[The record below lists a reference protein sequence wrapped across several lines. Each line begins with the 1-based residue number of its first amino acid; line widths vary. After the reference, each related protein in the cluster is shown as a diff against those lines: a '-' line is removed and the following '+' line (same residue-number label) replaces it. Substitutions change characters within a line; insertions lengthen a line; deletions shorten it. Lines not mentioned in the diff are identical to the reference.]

1 MEEMTWKK
9 GKCRSPVT
17 HGSEMVAAYI
27 PFPSCFQSKL
37 VRGTPPEIQAS
48 APLAAAMLNPL
59 SSAVNV
65 SVSLRK

>member
-17 HGSEMVAAYI
+17 HGSEMVAVYI

-48 APLAAAMLNPL
+48 APLA
-59 SSAVNV
+59 
-65 SVSLRK
+65 